1 MPQRDIY
8 HDTVKNAL
16 IKEGWE
22 ITADPLILQFGGRNI
37 YVDLEAE
44 SPIAAQ
50 KEGRKIAV
58 EVKSFSN
65 PSEVN
70 DLEKAI
76 GQYVMYRELLAHRE
90 PERVLYLA
98 ISIETNKGIFSEP
111 LGELMVETQQLKLI
125 IFDEIQEV
133 IQQWKN

>member
-8 HDTVKNAL
+8 HDAVKNAL
-16 IKEGWE
+16 IKDGWE

-44 SPIAAQ
+44 LPIAA
-50 KEGRKIAV
+50 ERDGRKIAI
-58 EVKSFSN
+58 EIKSFTN

-70 DLEKAI
+70 DLERAI
-76 GQYVMYRELLAHRE
+76 GQYVMYRELLTHKE

-98 ISIETNKGIFSEP
+98 ISIETYEGIFSEP
-111 LGELMVETQQLKLI
+111 LGELMVETQHLKLLV
-125 IFDEIQEV
+125 FDEVQEV
-133 IQQWKN
+133 ILQWVD